1 MARKKIDPEVK
12 EGIAETVTALDT
24 LIDSEFPASIAALM
38 YKMKEELIRAGFTP
52 EEAMQIVIA
61 HGVQPPTR

>member
-1 MARKKIDPEVK
+1 MVRKKIDPEMK
-12 EGIAETVTALDT
+12 EGITETVTAIDA